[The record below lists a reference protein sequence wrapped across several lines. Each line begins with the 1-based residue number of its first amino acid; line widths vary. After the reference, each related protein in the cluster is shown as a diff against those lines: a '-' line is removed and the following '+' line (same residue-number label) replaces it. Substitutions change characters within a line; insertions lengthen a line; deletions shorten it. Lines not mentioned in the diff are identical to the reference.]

1 MNGTSTALNEHR
13 PNVRTALVTGA
24 NRGLGRAVAAELHR
38 RGFEVVVSAR
48 DGAQAREAA
57 AGLGEDVR
65 HIQLDVTDP
74 GSVAAAARALPE
86 VDVLVSNAGIMLDTG
101 ADPLT
106 VPPELVE
113 RTMAVNLI
121 GSWRVAQAFLP
132 AMIGRGWGRLVFVS
146 SATGSF
152 TAGLF
157 IGCPAYSVS
166 KAALNGLTQML
177 AAHAEGTG
185 VLVNAVNPGQTR
197 TRMMPSATRTAEESA
212 VAIADAVT
220 LPDDGPTGTFRR
232 GDRLIGW

>member
-1 MNGTSTALNEHR
+1 MNAAGTVQPER
-13 PNVRTALVTGA
+13 GPRVRTALVTGA
-24 NRGLGRAVAAELHR
+24 NRGLGRAVAAELHS

-48 DGAQAREAA
+48 DGARAREAA
-57 AGLGEDVR
+57 AGLGRSVR
-65 HIQLDVTDP
+65 HVALDVTDP
-74 GSVAAAARALPE
+74 ASVTAAARALPE
-86 VDVLVSNAGIMLDTG
+86 VDVLVSNAGVLLDTG

-106 VPPELVE
+106 VEPELVE
-113 RTMAVNLI
+113 RTMAVNLL

-132 AMIGRGWGRLVFVS
+132 AMIDRGWGRLVFVS

-177 AAHAEGTG
+177 AAHTEGTG
-185 VLVNAVNPGQTR
+185 VLVNAVNPGQTK

-212 VAIADAVT
+212 IAVADAVT
-220 LPDDGPTGTFRR
+220 LPDSGPTGTFRR